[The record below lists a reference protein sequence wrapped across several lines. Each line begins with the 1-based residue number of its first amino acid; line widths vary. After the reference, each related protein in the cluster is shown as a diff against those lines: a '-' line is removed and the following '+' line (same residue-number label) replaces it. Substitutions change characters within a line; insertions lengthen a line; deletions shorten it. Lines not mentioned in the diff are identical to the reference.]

1 MRFSRIE
8 IHELLKAWIG
18 VSLVFAIAMTG
29 LNKTLLIALPI
40 ALVTGGI
47 GFLLHELA
55 HKYVAQRYRC
65 WAEFRADT
73 KALLIG
79 LVLSF
84 FGFILLAPGGV
95 YIHGANRQQHGKI
108 ALAGPLVNVILAA
121 LFFGLTRIF
130 TIPLLAATAKYGFQ
144 INAFLGIFNLI
155 PVFPFDGKAVWN
167 WNKAAYLAT
176 AVAAGLLTVFSLTMQ

>member
-1 MRFSRIE
+1 MKFSQIE
-8 IHELLKAWIG
+8 IRELLEAWIG

-29 LNKTLLIALPI
+29 LNKTLLVALPI

-55 HKYVAQRYRC
+55 HKYVAQRYKC

-84 FGFILLAPGGV
+84 FGLILLAPGGV
-95 YIHGANRQQHGKI
+95 YIRGANRQQHGKI
-108 ALAGPLVNVILAA
+108 ALAGPMMNVILAL
-121 LFFGLTRIF
+121 LFFGMTRIVAA
-130 TIPLLAATAKYGFQ
+130 PLLSAVAQFGFQ

-155 PVFPFDGKAVWN
+155 PVFPFDGRAVWL
-167 WNKAAYLAT
+167 WNKAAYLLT
-176 AVAAGLLTVFSLTMQ
+176 AAAAGLLTFFSLTI

>member
-1 MRFSRIE
+1 MRFSHTE
-8 IHELLKAWIG
+8 IQELLKAWIG

-29 LNKTLLIALPI
+29 LNKTLLVSLPI

-55 HKYVAQRYRC
+55 HKYVAQRYKC

-79 LVLSF
+79 LALSF
-84 FGFILLAPGGV
+84 FGFVLLAPGGV
-95 YIHGANRQQHGKI
+95 LIHGANRQQHGKI
-108 ALAGPLVNVILAA
+108 ALAGPMMNMILAL
-121 LFFGLTRIF
+121 LFFGMTRIVAL
-130 TIPLLAATAKYGFQ
+130 PLLAATAKYGFQ

-155 PVFPFDGKAVWN
+155 PVYPFDGRAVLL
-167 WNKAAYLAT
+167 WNKAAYLLT
-176 AVAAGLLTVFSLTMQ
+176 AAIAGTLIFFSLKI